1 MVLDTLPL
9 SREHLE
15 MARDLWDALNK
26 APNYPALE
34 QARARLVS
42 APNEVR
48 TAILCASA
56 EQWKQGSNLA
66 PLDNPFAQM
75 PSLV

>member
-9 SREHLE
+9 SRDHLE

-26 APNYPALE
+26 APNFSALE
-34 QARARLVS
+34 QARARLVG

-48 TAILCASA
+48 SAILWASA
-56 EQWKQGSNLA
+56 EQWRQSSNLA
-66 PLDNPFAQM
+66 PLENPFAA
-75 PSLV
+75 PARP